1 MVLQIKIKEHFICIV
16 LIAANMHNKHQ
27 FNRKV
32 MPFYAVAVLT
42 RHMDQMAGISSLA
55 KNLQC
60 VRRVALFLAG

>member
-42 RHMDQMAGISSLA
+42 RHMDQMAGISQ
-55 KNLQC
+55 NLRC